1 MVSDHD
7 TSFLPHL
14 GWMSW
19 SGTLSLACGRDRAVS
34 RVGGEE
40 AQLLGSVMGPQGVP
54 GGVGTDHKVC
64 SHCLPPCRRF
74 ATTDSRVEVSA
85 SQGCR

>member
-1 MVSDHD
+1 MVSDRD

-14 GWMSW
+14 GWTNVSR
-19 SGTLSLACGRDRAVS
+19 TLSLACVRDRAIS
-34 RVGGEE
+34 GVGGEE
-40 AQLLGSVMGPQGVP
+40 GQLLGAVMGPQGVP
-54 GGVGTDHKVC
+54 GGVGTDHKAC

-85 SQGCR
+85 AQGCR